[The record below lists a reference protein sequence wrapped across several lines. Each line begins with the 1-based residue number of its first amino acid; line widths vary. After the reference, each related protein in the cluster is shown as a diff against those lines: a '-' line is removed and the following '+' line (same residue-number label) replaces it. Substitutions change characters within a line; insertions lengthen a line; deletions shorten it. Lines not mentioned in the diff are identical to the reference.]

1 MDSNPHRFAV
11 FPARIAAA
19 FAVAAMSFPALA
31 LNHVNTVQPRQAG
44 RFTVACSNIAQDAS
58 RIAPGA
64 SASDY
69 WEGRPVNEVD
79 HYITEILA
87 NPQAVVRFDAP
98 VPDQR
103 SLYPGHA
110 GDNVAYVA
118 IVCHPTPRSNT
129 DPDYVLP
136 GTGEI
141 IPHMQPAGAA
151 PKMIGWEDYFLT
163 LGIGGSPIMPGRFA
177 RLPMIVYSHGLTG
190 SPISS
195 GYVDV
200 MVQLA
205 AQGFV
210 VAAPF
215 HGDPRFS
222 RVRVETI
229 SDFAYL
235 VTNFEH
241 VAEMQLMRPLSLKY
255 MTDRLLGD
263 ANFADGIDPDR
274 IGGFGASLG
283 GEAMALLLGAK
294 LTTSIGLRCSDPVRD
309 PRIKAAVGF
318 VPYAGYSFLPAF
330 CTGQEGA
337 AGVNRPFLALSGT
350 LDTTAPLGMMEQA
363 MERFGSSRYLVELL
377 GGKHEFRAEDAGDLF
392 TWMVEFLNAYLD
404 VRSDTG
410 AMGRFIRMQSVLGG
424 RQDTLT
430 LDVHVPFPNEFGE
443 VQQIEFYKAD
453 VNHYFVTDDPGEIA
467 RITSGRFGSPW
478 VPTGQAFKGWPQMP
492 TTFTATMAPV
502 CRFYGTPGIGPNSH
516 FYTAAADECAG
527 VKRDRGWLYEGI
539 AYYILPVTNQ
549 RCPDGY
555 LAVNRA
561 YNNGFPRNDSN
572 HRMSTSDSTMRE
584 MQRLG
589 WVYEG
594 ISMCSRP

>member
-1 MDSNPHRFAV
+1 ML
-11 FPARIAAA
+11 
-19 FAVAAMSFPALA
+19 AVAATSFSALA
-31 LNHVNTVQPRQAG
+31 LNHVNTVAPRQAG
-44 RFTVACSNIAQDAS
+44 PFTVACSNIAQDDS
-58 RIAPGA
+58 RIAPGT

-87 NPQAVVRFDAP
+87 NPQAVVRFDAL
-98 VPDQR
+98 VPDER

-110 GDNVAYVA
+110 GDTVPYVA
-118 IVCHPTPRSNT
+118 IVCHPTSQSNT
-129 DPDYVLP
+129 DPNYTLP
-136 GTGEI
+136 DTAEI
-141 IPHMQPAGAA
+141 IPHMQPPGAV
-151 PKMIGWEDYFLT
+151 PKLITWAEYYQT
-163 LGIGGSPIMPGRFA
+163 LGFGALPVVAGPA
-177 RLPMIVYSHGLTG
+177 RLPLIVYSHGLTG

-205 AQGFV
+205 AQGFM

-235 VTNFEH
+235 ILNFEH

-263 ANFADGIDPDR
+263 AGFAAGIDTDR

-294 LTTSIGLRCSDPVRD
+294 LTTSTLLRCSDTARD
-309 PRIKAAVGF
+309 PRIKAAVAF
-318 VPYAGYSFLPAF
+318 VPYAGYPFLPAF

-392 TWMVEFLNAYLD
+392 TWMVDFLDAYLD
-404 VRSDTG
+404 VKTDPG
-410 AMGRFIRMQSVLGG
+410 AMARFIRMQSVAGG
-424 RQDTLT
+424 RQDNLI
-430 LDVHVPFPNEFGE
+430 LDVHVPFLNAFGE
-443 VQQIEFYKAD
+443 VQQVEFYRAD

-467 RITSGRFGSPW
+467 SITSGRFGPPW

-492 TTFTATMAPV
+492 ADTFTGIAPV

-516 FYTAAADECAG
+516 FYTAGADECAG
-527 VKRDRGWLYEGI
+527 VKRDRGWLYEGT

-549 RCPDGY
+549 HCPDGY

-561 YNNGFPRNDSN
+561 YNNGFVRNDSN

-589 WVYEG
+589 WTYEG

>member
-1 MDSNPHRFAV
+1 MTCLSAY
-11 FPARIAAA
+11 AW
-19 FAVAAMSFPALA
+19 
-31 LNHVNTVQPRQAG
+31 NHTDTVSPLGLGQLP
-44 RFTVACSNIAQDAS
+44 VACSNIAQDTS

-69 WEGRPVNEVD
+69 WEGRPVNGVD

-87 NPQAVVRFDAP
+87 NPQAVVRFDAS
-98 VPDQR
+98 VPDER

-110 GDNVAYVA
+110 GDTVAFVA
-118 IVCHPTPRSNT
+118 IVCYPTSSGNT

-136 GTGEI
+136 ETGEV
-141 IPHMQPAGAA
+141 IPHMQLPGATPQFMSEA
-151 PKMIGWEDYFLT
+151 EWGFPLLNFPHPFPL
-163 LGIGGSPIMPGRFA
+163 
-177 RLPMIVYSHGLTG
+177 IVYSHGLTG
-190 SPISS
+190 SPISQ

-205 AQGFV
+205 AHGFV

-235 VTNFEH
+235 VTNFDH

-263 ANFADGIDPDR
+263 PGFTAGINANL

-283 GEAMALLLGAK
+283 GEAMALLLGAR
-294 LTTSIGLRCSDPVRD
+294 LTTSIDQRCSDTAQD
-309 PRIKAAVGF
+309 PRIKAAVAF

-330 CTGQEGA
+330 CSGQEGA

-363 MERFGSSRYLVELL
+363 MERFGSSRYLVELV
-377 GGKHEFRAEDAGDLF
+377 GGKHEFRPEDAGDLF
-392 TWMVEFLNAYLD
+392 TWMITFFDAYLQAD
-404 VRSDTG
+404 SF
-410 AMGRFIRMQSVLGG
+410 AKARFIRMQSVVGG
-424 RQDTLT
+424 RQDNLT
-430 LDVHVPFPNEFGE
+430 LDVHVPLPNANGE
-443 VQQIEFYKAD
+443 VRQVEFYNPALD
-453 VNHYFVTDDPGEIA
+453 HFFVTDDPGEIDS
-467 RITSGRFGSPW
+467 ITSGRFGPKW

-492 TTFTATMAPV
+492 ADTFTGVGPV
-502 CRFYGTPGIGPNSH
+502 CRFYGAPGIGPNSH
-516 FYTAAADECAG
+516 FYTASGDECVG

-561 YNNGFPRNDSN
+561 YNNGSARNDSN

-589 WVYEG
+589 WTYEG